1 MSGMRYTKSMDLPN
15 LLSRIKTGS
24 QQEQLF
30 LAIEITANT
39 VKTAVWQVKDRQ
51 TEMVSLGSIQTW
63 ESVENDDLLTAI
75 DASLAEAFAGMNK
88 EIDQVIFGLPET
100 WVGEE
105 SIAESKKPILKLV
118 CDKLGL
124 KPVGFVVT
132 TEAVVHYLQDTEGGS
147 PSVILIHLSPE
158 QVMVSMVAQG
168 KLQGVQVVGRSEEIA
183 MDVKEALVRFGDS
196 ARWPNRMI
204 LYDSKE
210 DLEGK
215 KQDLIAYDWQAKLH
229 FLHVPQI
236 EILPKETTITAVAL
250 SGGAE
255 VAKSLGMQMKTGRGS
270 SASAENDDQE
280 VSELT
285 DNNIPADMMEEFGF
299 SEVEIDLSKQQSE
312 DATELTTSATAQFNS
327 ESEGVVE
334 TVIDS
339 TDAVS
344 DDDDIKKTTSDDE
357 LSAVSVHTSAGLP
370 NEPELIP
377 VDEAEVFKTT
387 NDETEYTPAKKKLA
401 LDWKFF
407 RRLSLRRAPKVKSA
421 GGRDFGRRR
430 LPIPPL
436 WMLIVVGVVI
446 ALIGG
451 IVAYWNVP
459 TAQMTIYLRPE
470 TLSKELTFTLDPNA
484 SEVDLKERIIPV
496 TKSTV
501 DISGTKQTPTTGSK
515 TVGERAKGQVEIFN
529 LQRSPDT
536 LEAGTVIK
544 SGSLAFTLNEAVK
557 LASAS
562 AQQNPDFSVVIKPT
576 SVKIAATAADIGEQ
590 YNIADGVQ
598 LTVSNYAQAEM
609 AAKTVGAFSGGSARQ
624 IQAVAEADVERVT
637 DELTTQLMQQ
647 IETEV
652 AQKTE
657 GQKGV
662 IPAGEPKIV
671 EEKYSA
677 EVGDEATFLS
687 LTARMNQDIY
697 TYETK
702 DVSLLGQQ
710 QVLSEIPEGF
720 EMMAAAT
727 QIEVVNTKV
736 DKESELVT
744 ITARVSIKLLPRIDV
759 RVVAEEI
766 KGEYP
771 LATQE
776 YLRTL
781 PNYVNADVV
790 ISPSLPARLNT
801 FPRKVENI
809 RISVEGKEEG

>member
-1 MSGMRYTKSMDLPN
+1 MSGMRYTKGMDLPN
-15 LLSRIKTGS
+15 LLSRIKPGT

-51 TEMVSLGSIQTW
+51 TELVSLGSIQTW
-63 ESVENDDLLTAI
+63 ESVDNDDLLTAI
-75 DASLAEAFAGMNK
+75 DTSLAEALAGVEK

-105 SIAESKKPILKLV
+105 SIAETKKPILKLV
-118 CDKLGL
+118 CEKLGL

-132 TEAVVHYLQDTEGGS
+132 TEAVVHYLQDTEGGP
-147 PSVILIHLSPE
+147 PSAILIHLSPD

-168 KLQGVQVVGRSEEIA
+168 KLQGVQVVGRSDEIA

-196 ARWPNRMI
+196 VRWPNRMI

-236 EILPKETTITAVAL
+236 EILPKDTTITAVAL

-255 VAKSLGMQMKTGRGS
+255 VAKSLGMQVEMGRES
-270 SASAENDDQE
+270 SKPVDDQE
-280 VSELT
+280 VQEMGDS
-285 DNNIPADMMEEFGF
+285 DAPADMMEEFGF
-299 SEVEIDLSKQQSE
+299 SEVEIDMSKPPSEPTDEPKASASTQLNGESE
-312 DATELTTSATAQFNS
+312 DAVEAITDLTDTL
-327 ESEGVVE
+327 
-334 TVIDS
+334 
-339 TDAVS
+339 S
-344 DDDDIKKTTSDDE
+344 DDDLDVHKATGVDT
-357 LSAVSVHTSAGLP
+357 LSEVSVHTEAGLP
-370 NEPELIP
+370 TEPELIP
-377 VDEAEVFKTT
+377 VNGAEVFKTT
-387 NDETEYTPAKKKLA
+387 SDETEYTPAKKKLK
-401 LDWKFF
+401 LDWKFLP
-407 RRLSLRRAPKVKSA
+407 RLSLRRSPKVKSA
-421 GGRDFGRRR
+421 GGRGFGKRR
-430 LPIPPL
+430 LPIPPIWL
-436 WMLIVVGVVI
+436 LIVVGLVI

-451 IVAYWNVP
+451 AVAYWNVP

-484 SEVDLKERIIPV
+484 SEVNLEERTIPV

-501 DISGTKQTPTTGSK
+501 DISGTKQAPTTGSK

-536 LEAGTVIK
+536 LKAGTVIK
-544 SGSLAFTLNEAVK
+544 SGSLAFTLNEAVS

-576 SVKIAATAADIGEQ
+576 SAKVAATAADIGEQ

-598 LTVSNYAQAEM
+598 LSVANYTQAEM
-609 AAKTVGAFSGGSARQ
+609 AAKTVGAFAGGSARQ

-637 DELTTQLMQQ
+637 EELTTQLVQQ

-662 IPAGEPKIV
+662 IPAGEPEIV
-671 EEKYSA
+671 EEDYSA
-677 EVGDEATFLS
+677 EVGDEATSLS

-736 DKESELVT
+736 DEESELVT

-759 RVVAEEI
+759 TAVAREI
-766 KGEYP
+766 SGKYP

-790 ISPSLPARLNT
+790 ISPPLPARLNT

-809 RISVEGKEEG
+809 RISVEGKEQG